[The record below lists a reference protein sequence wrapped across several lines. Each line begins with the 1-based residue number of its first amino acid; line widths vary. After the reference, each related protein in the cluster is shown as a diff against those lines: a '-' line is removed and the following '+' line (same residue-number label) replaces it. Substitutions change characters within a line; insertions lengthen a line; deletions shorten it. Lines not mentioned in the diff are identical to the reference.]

1 MTPFGKRSRE
11 LRRSKGLLL
20 GDVTDALGVS
30 PSHLSQIENGKRRVP
45 DGLVDRLVEIM
56 KLSDEEKI
64 SLESKAAVSAP
75 KFEVKL
81 DKSADDLTREVA
93 HQFSLGFARLTD
105 EKKREMLRTLRGGDD
120 D

>member
-11 LRRSKGLLL
+11 LRRIKGMLL
-20 GDVTDALGVS
+20 GDVTDALSVS
-30 PSHLSQIENGKRRVP
+30 PSYLSQIENGKRRVP
-45 DGLVDRLVEIM
+45 DGLVDRLSQIM
-56 KLSDEEKI
+56 NLTDEEKL
-64 SLESKAAVSAP
+64 SLIAKAAISAP

-105 EKKREMLRTLRGGDD
+105 EKKREMLRTLKGGNDD
-120 D
+120 